1 MTKEL
6 KEQIRMLEEQLIH
19 PEIRRDADK
28 LSQLIADD
36 FIEYGN
42 SGHVY
47 RKEDILKMLPN
58 EQTAKMKIE
67 DFHARLI
74 SPEVVLLNYDLISYD
89 NRNRGVTHTIRS
101 SIWRL
106 TDGQWQLVYHR
117 GTKK

>member
-6 KEQIRMLEEQLIH
+6 KETIRMLEELLLQ
-19 PEIRRDADK
+19 PEIRKDATR
-28 LSQLIADD
+28 LSELIADD

-47 RKEDILKMLPN
+47 KKEDVLKLLPN
-58 EQTAKMKIE
+58 EQAAKMKIE
-67 DFHARLI
+67 DFNARAI

-89 NRNRGVTHTIRS
+89 NRNRVMKRTSRS

-106 TDGQWQLVYHR
+106 TDGRWQIVYHR